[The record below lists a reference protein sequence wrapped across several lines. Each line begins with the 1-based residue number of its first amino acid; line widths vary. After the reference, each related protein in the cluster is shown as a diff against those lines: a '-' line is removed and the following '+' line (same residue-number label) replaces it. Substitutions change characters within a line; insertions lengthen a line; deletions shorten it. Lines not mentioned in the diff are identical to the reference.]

1 MPFGV
6 KLLSIPSYP
15 NDIASGG
22 QKLPRNP
29 EHCAYPDLQS
39 QNLLDASDLYASLF
53 SHGYQE
59 SVEIGNNPS
68 PMFIR
73 YGQSLVF
80 KVNEKTKVPRFGPRY
95 FPFFV
100 IEFNTQP
107 SRLPL
112 GDQHL

>member
-6 KLLSIPSYP
+6 KLLSLPSYP

-39 QNLLDASDLYASLF
+39 QNLLDAFDMYASLL

-59 SVEIGNNPS
+59 FVEIGNNPS

-73 YGQSLVF
+73 HGQPLVF
-80 KVNEKTKVPRFGPRY
+80 KVNEKTKVPRFG
-95 FPFFV
+95 
-100 IEFNTQP
+100 
-107 SRLPL
+107 SR
-112 GDQHL
+112 